1 MNPTIFGGYRSGVSQ
16 SGSYITHEP
25 PSKVP
30 TFQFGLLGLR
40 SSWVWPVQHPLDA
53 ERGLLGSL
61 GLGLLVLP
69 VHIYIYALCYTYTHM
84 YVRVHLHIHLPIYR
98 YMNLISIYQM
108 LSVCL
113 SVRPSA
119 LPAGLPAS
127 VFMPAAHTSSHT
139 LNPNLCDLRRPQ
151 SPTSAG

>member
-1 MNPTIFGGYRSGVSQ
+1 MNPTILGGYRSGVSQ

-61 GLGLLVLP
+61 GLGLL
-69 VHIYIYALCYTYTHM
+69 
-84 YVRVHLHIHLPIYR
+84 
-98 YMNLISIYQM
+98 
-108 LSVCL
+108 
-113 SVRPSA
+113 
-119 LPAGLPAS
+119 
-127 VFMPAAHTSSHT
+127 
-139 LNPNLCDLRRPQ
+139 
-151 SPTSAG
+151 

>member
-1 MNPTIFGGYRSGVSQ
+1 MNPTILGGYRSGVSQ

-69 VHIYIYALCYTYTHM
+69 VHIYICIMLYIYTY
-84 YVRVHLHIHLPIYR
+84 
-98 YMNLISIYQM
+98 
-108 LSVCL
+108 VCTCT
-113 SVRPSA
+113 
-119 LPAGLPAS
+119 
-127 VFMPAAHTSSHT
+127 FAHTST
-139 LNPNLCDLRRPQ
+139 YL
-151 SPTSAG
+151 